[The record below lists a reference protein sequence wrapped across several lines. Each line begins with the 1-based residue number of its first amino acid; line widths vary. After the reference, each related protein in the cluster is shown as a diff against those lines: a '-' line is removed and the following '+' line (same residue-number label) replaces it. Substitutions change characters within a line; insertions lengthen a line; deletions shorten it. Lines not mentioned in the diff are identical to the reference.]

1 MHAARWGGWSE
12 NVGSGGGNAYAWENA
27 PHDIGRQ
34 RKNATRAADLAGA
47 PRARTRRA
55 SLFSRRR
62 SYSPA
67 IAASSM
73 AFWCVKEPGGLLV
86 GCRTRR
92 VCELTVDRFPNRG
105 CEGGAKT
112 GCSRQRESRAAPP
125 GRRRH
130 RLHVFTS
137 ITFAPFRSRA
147 ISLAPVSSSD
157 GANLETQQ
165 RRLHFLLGAAP
176 SSFQEALALFG
187 LSSLASCAP

>member
-12 NVGSGGGNAYAWENA
+12 NVGSRGGNAYAWENA

-73 AFWCVKEPGGLLV
+73 AFWGVKEPGGLLV

-92 VCELTVDRFPNRG
+92 VCELTVLTDFLTG
-105 CEGGAKT
+105 CEGGAKQDWLA
-112 GCSRQRESRAAPP
+112 GSRQGRAVQPP
-125 GRRRH
+125 RP
-130 RLHVFTS
+130 S
-137 ITFAPFRSRA
+137 
-147 ISLAPVSSSD
+147 
-157 GANLETQQ
+157 Q
-165 RRLHFLLGAAP
+165 AP
-176 SSFQEALALFG
+176 SSRVHEHNFRPLSEPSDILACAGLFFRWRI
-187 LSSLASCAP
+187 P